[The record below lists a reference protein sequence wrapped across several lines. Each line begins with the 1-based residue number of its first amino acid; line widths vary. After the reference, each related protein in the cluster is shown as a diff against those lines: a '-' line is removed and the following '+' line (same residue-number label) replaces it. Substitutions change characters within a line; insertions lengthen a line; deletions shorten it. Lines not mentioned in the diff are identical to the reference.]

1 MKFENFPG
9 RINSLNDIEKFEKET
24 IKKQELHR
32 FVILGSRMEK
42 SIIQKSKYAQISDK
56 RFYFSDGIVSLPFSH
71 ASLKTLIDY
80 KEEKG
85 QRIE

>member
-32 FVILGSRMEK
+32 FVILGGRMEK
-42 SIIQKSKYAQISDK
+42 LIIQKLKYAQTNDK
-56 RFYFSDGIVSLPFSH
+56 RFYFSNGIVLFH
-71 ASLKTLIDY
+71 FLMQA
-80 KEEKG
+80 
-85 QRIE
+85 

>member
-42 SIIQKSKYAQISDK
+42 LIIQKLKYAQINVK
-56 RFYFSDGIVSLPFSH
+56 RFYFSNGIVLFH
-71 ASLKTLIDY
+71 FLMRA
-80 KEEKG
+80 
-85 QRIE
+85 